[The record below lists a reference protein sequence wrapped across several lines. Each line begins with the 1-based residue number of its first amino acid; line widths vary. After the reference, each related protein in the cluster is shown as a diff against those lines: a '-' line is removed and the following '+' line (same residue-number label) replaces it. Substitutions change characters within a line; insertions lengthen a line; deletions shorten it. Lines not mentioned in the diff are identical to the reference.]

1 MRTLASGGALAAL
14 MILLAACGG
23 SSAESASAQAIQE
36 DADLYRITDI
46 ERKWHLATSTHD
58 IDLMMSLWAEDA
70 TFTVDAGKTLT
81 GKEAIREFWLA
92 APVFQPDTYWVSETP
107 AYKLRATVNGDKG
120 TLYFECHYVDPV
132 TEKVVRVVGADQQV
146 ARINGEWLITNNVGA
161 TPVLA
166 P

>member
-1 MRTLASGGALAAL
+1 MRTLSIVGALAVL
-14 MILLAACGG
+14 VILLAACGG
-23 SSAESASAQAIQE
+23 SPAESASAQAIQE
-36 DADLYRITDI
+36 DADLYRIEGI
-46 ERKWHLATSTHD
+46 EKKWHQATSTHD

-81 GKEAIREFWLA
+81 GKDAIREFWLA
-92 APVFQPDTYWVSETP
+92 APVFQPDTNWVSETP
-107 AYKLRATVNGDKG
+107 AYKIKATVDGDKG

-132 TEKVVRVVGADQQV
+132 TEKVVRVGGADQQV

-161 TPVLA
+161 TPILE

>member
-1 MRTLASGGALAAL
+1 MGKLSSAGALAAL
-14 MILLAACGG
+14 VILLAACGG
-23 SSAESASAQAIQE
+23 SPAESASAQAIQE
-36 DADLYRITDI
+36 DADLYRIGEI
-46 ERKWHLATSTHD
+46 EKKWHQATSMHD

-92 APVFQPDTYWVSETP
+92 APVFQPDTHWVSETP
-107 AYKLRATVNGDKG
+107 AYKIRATVDGDKG

-161 TPVLA
+161 SPILA